1 MNIIESSF
9 LVSYAVII
17 VATFILGVK
26 ECNSS
31 FKELQ
36 EKRNNNI

>member
-1 MNIIESSF
+1 MNTIELF
-9 LVSYAVII
+9 FVVAYAVVI

-26 ECNSS
+26 ECNRS

-36 EKRNNNI
+36 EKRERY